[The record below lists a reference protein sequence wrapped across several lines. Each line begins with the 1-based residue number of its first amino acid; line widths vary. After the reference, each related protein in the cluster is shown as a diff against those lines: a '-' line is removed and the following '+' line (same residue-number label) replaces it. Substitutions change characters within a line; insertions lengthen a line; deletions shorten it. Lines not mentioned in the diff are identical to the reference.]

1 MIEVFGEGADLE
13 QHGWIM

>member
-1 MIEVFGEGADLE
+1 MIEVFGEEADLE